1 MTARERE
8 NQLSK
13 IKQFFRMYKPGSVS
27 MSRHDL
33 PISPELEREL
43 RPETPVTQRCKA
55 LRDFGEQV
63 MTSRLEPDAVQSL
76 WELTKDLLVGNK
88 LMEQRQ
94 CALAFYC
101 RLIQGQ
107 YDSLGMMRAQF
118 YRVIESHSEP
128 EDISYRLEMLKLL
141 TETGKNIQHFEKEIG
156 PFLLEWIKSIHEAG
170 LIDSLL
176 ELIVNLIKYNAASLE
191 PKFLVGV
198 VSYIFDM
205 TCNKQETSTI
215 LLCLSVLDCFIC
227 YAIIPNESLTLFI
240 IILCRMVNQEA
251 YCQHSWKIMKNLFG
265 TTLGHATLLT
275 MCNILNNPA
284 FHQDDALLR
293 GAIFHTNVGLWGIS
307 VVPKLDCAPSLVLTS
322 FWNALKSRH
331 VIVTYEVILSMNRLI
346 QKSGNELNEPTW
358 DIICDIM
365 TEISHNLAIH
375 RLPPEHTVVTH
386 FHETLN
392 MVETLLQQGTMN
404 TDPEKVY
411 ALIEHVSAERPEASV
426 KQLIDY
432 RASRISATRSEWL
445 KQLCQFMDRFY
456 RMKNS
461 NVRIYAVQAL
471 ERIMAANRAAYEDEI
486 LERIVIVH
494 LGTVPLEKDAEVRKA
509 VARTLIEFTIHC
521 ETKRCIELL
530 EIVEKLLHRPY
541 DENQVVRSEQEA
553 EDIILLVDG
562 LIRLF
567 IVKLYRLPSLHAIRV
582 YSMLI
587 GLLELHYQRPHV
599 LANVTSVRY
608 RIFSWMMK
616 ARANGSFHIGYPDP
630 EDGNR
635 VRFSHYLGI
644 EGPFQ
649 HQSLQPQPY
658 LSSQSTSQLNLTGT
672 GGAGS
677 EAGSKAMDRIPATNL
692 TTISIKR
699 GCQVIVLC
707 LKEEKDWEVIQL
719 VLTELPSVMQNKALI
734 QGNDVD
740 SLARTLY
747 RMYTDKMQL
756 EKLQLPANMVPKMSD
771 YMELILP
778 ALSSLAMYHQHL
790 DTNTQKNII
799 DALKQGLISRR
810 PHECIRMLTI
820 LLLEMPEQLMPKMAD
835 LLLELSK
842 MTGTKMVALPVLE
855 FLSTLILVPSFRFGN
870 FTMRTYMCVM
880 AMSLPFTNPF
890 RYDHYTVSLAHYVV
904 AAWFIKCKLPMRHQL
919 VKFIVQGLESYV
931 HVPFQDGSR
940 AFSQVNEDSSERK
953 RSSSLTEQSSRRR
966 DRIQQQKQSQQQ
978 QQQSSSAS
986 GQRASGASVASSA
999 ASGSTVSIAQSSAQL
1014 PSQKVYSISPLNDDM
1029 YRFHCELADTCV
1041 DFMVRHTFSPCSG
1054 ISKRLP
1060 SAEFLLSGGQ
1070 SMTWLVG
1077 HDLITI
1083 TTSGCSGVTFRNGL
1097 CDRCHQYCQQAAAN
1111 GSGAGVGGM
1120 DSGSTKLVPYQ
1131 QQQYHHQP
1139 NTHAL
1144 LSKSNSS
1151 ASTATTT
1158 TTIGGG
1164 GGQPLSPEPPYSS
1177 ASSGKDSGLSGI
1189 GLGAADSGTGKSL
1202 YPADNPM
1209 TPASATTSNKRYT
1222 KASLQHSSANESDS
1236 TDLTTSS
1243 STSSSTAAT
1252 PFPTAPHSAHGP
1264 VSGGLSATGTAA
1276 TGNRF
1281 FHQGSQEGYS
1291 SGSLEAL
1298 SRRGSNPDSVEP
1310 AMGPHGM
1317 GSAGGELQLQRT
1329 SSLVAPRAP
1338 PGLMATIGNRLIL
1351 PQQLSSSLTGGG
1363 GGGGGGSSSSSG
1375 IGFDKPVQ
1383 PCACVCTGWAEVCV
1397 RRPTGFTSWITRI
1410 QSQVSHDI
1418 LGGDVALQDLTSL
1431 FAPSVGGGMVGSD
1444 YLTLAGG
1451 GQQPSFGADGM
1462 TPFGSSA
1469 DIPSAT
1475 MVDRLAS
1482 GSSFAA
1488 EGEMQPANLGSAE
1501 QVNPA
1506 LEKASAQQPPVAVAA
1521 AAAAAAA
1528 VTRAKVSISDE
1539 VFEMA
1544 KKGEPKKK
1552 ASVEEEHEQSEDE
1565 ELKNV
1570 LAGGGG
1576 VEGAA
1581 ASLSG
1586 GGSGPINIPGKQSS
1600 AALASDDEDDDDD
1613 DDDEDDDEDDDSGEE
1628 NGRRNRYDGNEGV
1641 MFDDTEGRTRKPVRR
1656 VNSSPEMRTKW
1667 NSQFLSKAKESAV
1680 GQEST
1685 VGMVATGGGEP
1696 GPAVVTTAGM
1706 VQNTEGAVVEK
1717 KKSAYGKGVSCEAI
1731 PEEIAGSTPPPP
1743 TALRMQSNVPDA
1755 QTVAP
1760 PTVRGTVMA
1769 KHQGEFGATKATP
1782 ITTSLPE
1789 SNTLEPM
1796 AAPRKQHS
1804 ADDATLATVSNEAIS
1819 STAVPSAGTQM
1830 IAPIAMH
1837 PITQTSSSSAL
1848 SLKLPM
1854 EKVTSKPPQ
1863 SPVPLS
1869 PRLIARNTTNL
1880 KQSSSGTASPS
1891 FPAMGGGMGGGS
1903 GMGGGLLGMGSGND
1917 NDLPRGRSKTISTVR
1932 EHYSRDS
1939 SKWSAANVSRLR
1951 NEHINRTV
1959 VSPSFVFLQLYHHG
1973 QFGSECPLLMD
1984 KDPEK
1989 AIALLDLI
1997 PPFEMHKIG
2006 VLYVGPG
2013 QAGSETEILKNR
2025 YGSLRYAEFLS
2036 SLGTL
2041 VAIKD
2046 AKEKNIFIDLESNGK
2061 DGAFTY
2067 IYQDDIVQLTF
2078 HVATLMPN
2086 KRQDPHCNEKK
2097 KHIGNDFVTIV
2108 YNESGEE
2115 YDLKTIRGQYN
2126 YACVI
2131 VEPIELNSNRVFIR
2145 SKDDIAQHVTRD
2157 AKIVSDHTAPLLA
2170 RQMALHANLASL
2182 VAQSLKTKNS
2192 SPYASN
2198 WLERL
2203 RKIKNIRSRY
2213 GQQQDDQQ
2221 QRQQQQQQ
2229 QQLQQGGSA
2238 NDLSSAASSANNSG
2252 AISYRVD
2259 DFSKYTV

>member
-13 IKQFFRMYKPGSVS
+13 IKQFFRIYKPGSVS
-27 MSRHDL
+27 SSRHDL

-128 EDISYRLEMLKLL
+128 EDISYRLEMLKQL

-156 PFLLEWIKSIHEAG
+156 PFLLEWIKPIHEAG

-205 TCNKQETSTI
+205 TCNKQETNTI

-265 TTLGHATLLT
+265 TALGHATLLT

-307 VVPKLDCAPSLVLTS
+307 VVPILNCSPSLVLTS

-375 RLPPEHTVVTH
+375 RLPAEHTVVTH

-392 MVETLLQQGTMN
+392 MIETLLQQGIMN
-404 TDPEKVY
+404 ADPEKVY
-411 ALIEHVSAERPEASV
+411 ALIEHVSTERPEASV
-426 KQLIDY
+426 RQLIDY
-432 RASRISATRSEWL
+432 RASKISATRSEWL

-461 NVRIYAVQAL
+461 NVRIYAIQAL
-471 ERIMAANRAAYEDEI
+471 ERIMSANRAAYEDEI

-541 DENQVVRSEQEA
+541 DENQVVRSEQDA

-599 LANVTSVRY
+599 LANVTTVRY

-644 EGPFQ
+644 EGPYQ

-658 LSSQSTSQLNLTGT
+658 LSSQSTSQLNLTAT
-672 GGAGS
+672 GGS
-677 EAGSKAMDRIPATNL
+677 DAGSKAMDRIPATNL

-790 DTNTQKNII
+790 DFNTQKNII

-966 DRIQQQKQSQQQ
+966 DRIQQQAQQQKQSQQQ
-978 QQQSSSAS
+978 QQQQT
-986 GQRASGASVASSA
+986 GQRPSGTAGVASST
-999 ASGSTVSIAQSSAQL
+999 ASGSAVSIAQSSAQL
-1014 PSQKVYSISPLNDDM
+1014 PTQKVYAISPLNDDM

-1060 SAEFLLSGGQ
+1060 SADFLLSGGQ

-1097 CDRCHQYCQQAAAN
+1097 CDRCHQYCQSAAN
-1111 GSGAGVGGM
+1111 SGSGA
-1120 DSGSTKLVPYQ
+1120 DSGSAKLVPYQ
-1131 QQQYHHQP
+1131 QQYPHQP

-1158 TTIGGG
+1158 TTVG
-1164 GGQPLSPEPPYSS
+1164 GGQPLSPEPQFSS

-1189 GLGAADSGTGKSL
+1189 GLGADGGSTGTGKTL
-1202 YPADNPM
+1202 YPTDNGGAPM
-1209 TPASATTSNKRYT
+1209 TPASASTSNKRYT

-1264 VSGGLSATGTAA
+1264 VSAGGLAATGTTTA
-1276 TGNRF
+1276 GNRF
-1281 FHQGSQEGYS
+1281 FRQGSQEGYS

-1298 SRRGSNPDSVEP
+1298 SRRGSNPDSADP
-1310 AMGPHGM
+1310 IIGPGMGGM

-1351 PQQLSSSLTGGG
+1351 PQQLSSSLTGG
-1363 GGGGGGSSSSSG
+1363 SSSSSG

-1410 QSQVSHDI
+1410 QTQVSHDI

-1431 FAPSVGGGMVGSD
+1431 FAPSVGGGVVGTD
-1444 YLTLAGG
+1444 YLTIVAG
-1451 GQQPSFGADGM
+1451 GQQPYGTDGI
-1462 TPFGSSA
+1462 TPFGSSV

-1475 MVDRLAS
+1475 MVDRLAA
-1482 GSSFAA
+1482 GPSFTS
-1488 EGEMQPANLGSAE
+1488 EGDIQPSNLGSAE
-1501 QVNPA
+1501 QVNVSVQQ
-1506 LEKASAQQPPVAVAA
+1506 ASVYQH
-1521 AAAAAAA
+1521 
-1528 VTRAKVSISDE
+1528 TRAKVSISDE
-1539 VFEMA
+1539 VFEMV
-1544 KKGEPKKK
+1544 KKTDSKKK
-1552 ASVEEEHEQSEDE
+1552 PSVEEEQEQSEDE

-1570 LAGGGG
+1570 LSGG
-1576 VEGAA
+1576 VEG

-1600 AALASDDEDDDDD
+1600 TALASDDEDDEDDD
-1613 DDDEDDDEDDDSGEE
+1613 DDDSDE
-1628 NGRRNRYDGNEGV
+1628 NGRRIRYDGTEGV

-1656 VNSSPEMRTKW
+1656 VNSSPEMGTKW
-1667 NSQFLSKAKESAV
+1667 NSQFLSKAKENV
-1680 GQEST
+1680 GQDT
-1685 VGMVATGGGEP
+1685 AGMVVAAGGDSGS
-1696 GPAVVTTAGM
+1696 AVVTTPG
-1706 VQNTEGAVVEK
+1706 QTTEGAVVEK

-1743 TALRMQSNVPDA
+1743 TALRMQSNMHDA
-1755 QTVAP
+1755 SAVAP
-1760 PTVRGTVMA
+1760 PTVRGTVTA
-1769 KHQGEFGATKATP
+1769 KHQAEFSANKATA

-1789 SNTLEPM
+1789 SNTLDPM
-1796 AAPRKQHS
+1796 PASMVAPRKQHS
-1804 ADDATLATVSNEAIS
+1804 ADDATLATRALTDSGAASNEAINS
-1819 STAVPSAGTQM
+1819 QSATVSNAASQQM

-1837 PITQTSSSSAL
+1837 PITHTSSSSAL

-1891 FPAMGGGMGGGS
+1891 FPAMGGS
-1903 GMGGGLLGMGSGND
+1903 GMGGGLLGMGGATND
-1917 NDLPRGRSKTISTVR
+1917 NDNLPRGRSKTISTVR
-1932 EHYSRDS
+1932 EHYSRDG
-1939 SKWSAANVSRLR
+1939 SKWSAANVSRMR

-2013 QAGSETEILKNR
+2013 QAGNETEILKNR

-2157 AKIVSDHTAPLLA
+2157 TKIVSDHTAPLLA

-2192 SPYASN
+2192 SPYSSN

-2213 GQQQDDQQ
+2213 GQQQEDQQ
-2221 QRQQQQQQ
+2221 KQQ
-2229 QQLQQGGSA
+2229 QQLQQGGGSA
-2238 NDLSSAASSANNSG
+2238 NDLSSAANSATSG
-2252 AISYRVD
+2252 ISYHVD

>member
-1 MTARERE
+1 MAARERE
-8 NQLSK
+8 TQLSR
-13 IKQFFRMYKPGSVS
+13 IKQFFRMSKPGSVS
-27 MSRHDL
+27 SSRHDL

-55 LRDFGEQV
+55 LRDFGDQV
-63 MTSRLEPDAVQSL
+63 LTSRLEPDAVQSL

-107 YDSLGMMRAQF
+107 YDRLGLMRAQF

-156 PFLLEWIKSIHEAG
+156 AFLLDWIKPIHEAG

-205 TCNKQETSTI
+205 TCNKQETNTI

-265 TTLGHATLLT
+265 TALGHATLLT

-307 VVPKLDCAPSLVLTS
+307 VVPILHCSPSLVLTS

-375 RLPPEHTVVTH
+375 RLPADHTVVTH

-392 MVETLLQQGTMN
+392 MVEQLLQQGTLN
-404 TDPEKVY
+404 ADPEKVY
-411 ALIEHVSAERPEASV
+411 GLIEHVSAERPEASV
-426 KQLIDY
+426 RQLIDY
-432 RASRISATRSEWL
+432 RASKISATRSEWL

-471 ERIMAANRAAYEDEI
+471 ERIMTANRAAYEDEI

-494 LGTVPLEKDAEVRKA
+494 LGTVPLEKDPEVRKA

-530 EIVEKLLHRPY
+530 EIVEKLLQRPY
-541 DENQVVRSEQEA
+541 EENQVVRSEQEA

-587 GLLELHYQRPHV
+587 GLLEQHYQRPHV
-599 LANVTSVRY
+599 LANVVTIRY
-608 RIFSWMMK
+608 RIFAWMMK

-635 VRFSHYLGI
+635 VRFSHYLGL
-644 EGPFQ
+644 EGPYQ

-658 LSSQSTSQLNLTGT
+658 LSSQSTSQLNLTGA
-672 GGAGS
+672 GGS

-756 EKLQLPANMVPKMSD
+756 EKLQVSANVAPKMSD

-940 AFSQVNEDSSERK
+940 SFSQVNEDSSERK

-966 DRIQQQKQSQQQ
+966 DRIQQQAQQQKQSQQQ
-978 QQQSSSAS
+978 QQQQQQGQQS
-986 GQRASGASVASSA
+986 GHRAGVASSN
-999 ASGSTVSIAQSSAQL
+999 ASGSTASIAQSSTAL

-1097 CDRCHQYCQQAAAN
+1097 CDRCHQYCQSAGTASN
-1111 GSGAGVGGM
+1111 GPGDQS
-1120 DSGSTKLVPYQ
+1120 KLMAPYQ
-1131 QQQYHHQP
+1131 HHQQQHHHQHQQHHH
-1139 NTHAL
+1139 HAL

-1158 TTIGGG
+1158 TTVG
-1164 GGQPLSPEPPYSS
+1164 GGQPLSPEPPFSS

-1189 GLGAADSGTGKSL
+1189 GLGGGGDGALSAAGNGLPLTL
-1202 YPADNPM
+1202 
-1209 TPASATTSNKRYT
+1209 ASASSSNKRYT

-1252 PFPTAPHSAHGP
+1252 PYPTAPHSAHGGP
-1264 VSGGLSATGTAA
+1264 MVAA
-1276 TGNRF
+1276 NAAAASNRF
-1281 FHQGSQEGYS
+1281 FRQGSQEGYS

-1298 SRRGSNPDSVEP
+1298 SRRGSNPDSADP
-1310 AMGPHGM
+1310 TIGGPGGMMGPV
-1317 GSAGGELQLQRT
+1317 GGELQLQRT

-1351 PQQLSSSLTGGG
+1351 PQQLSSSLAGGV
-1363 GGGGGGSSSSSG
+1363 GGGGSSSSSG
-1375 IGFDKPVQ
+1375 IGFDRPVQ

-1418 LGGDVALQDLTSL
+1418 LGGDVSLQDLTSL
-1431 FAPSVGGGMVGSD
+1431 FSPSVGGGVIGPD
-1444 YLTLAGG
+1444 YMTLGTGG
-1451 GQQPSFGADGM
+1451 HPSYSGDGL

-1475 MVDRLAS
+1475 MVDR
-1482 GSSFAA
+1482 
-1488 EGEMQPANLGSAE
+1488 
-1501 QVNPA
+1501 
-1506 LEKASAQQPPVAVAA
+1506 VAA
-1521 AAAAAAA
+1521 APESELQPSTVGSSELLNPVPAPAPT
-1528 VTRAKVSISDE
+1528 VQPRAKVSISDE
-1539 VFEMA
+1539 VFEMV
-1544 KKGEPKKK
+1544 KKTESKKK
-1552 ASVEEEHEQSEDE
+1552 PSVEEEHEQSEDE
-1565 ELKNV
+1565 ELRNV

-1576 VEGAA
+1576 VDP
-1581 ASLSG
+1581 SLSG

-1600 AALASDDEDDDDD
+1600 TAGALASDDDASHSDD
-1613 DDDEDDDEDDDSGEE
+1613 DDDEEDGEEDGSDE
-1628 NGRRNRYDGNEGV
+1628 NGRKHGNDEV
-1641 MFDDTEGRTRKPVRR
+1641 MFDDTDGRTRKPVRR

-1667 NSQFLSKAKESAV
+1667 NSQFLSKAKESA
-1680 GQEST
+1680 GQQHQQHQQMDST
-1685 VGMVATGGGEP
+1685 SIVTAGAGD
-1696 GPAVVTTAGM
+1696 PAVVATTSVVSAGLGQTVETGVM
-1706 VQNTEGAVVEK
+1706 EK
-1717 KKSAYGKGVSCEAI
+1717 KKSTYGKGVSCEAI

-1743 TALRMQSNVPDA
+1743 TALRMQSDPQTTAVPP
-1755 QTVAP
+1755 P
-1760 PTVRGTVMA
+1760 PTVRGTVTA
-1769 KHQGEFGATKATP
+1769 KHQAEFSATKATA

-1789 SNTLEPM
+1789 SNTLEPIP
-1796 AAPRKQHS
+1796 ASLVAPRKQHS
-1804 ADDATLATVSNEAIS
+1804 ADDATLAARPDGA
-1819 STAVPSAGTQM
+1819 STEVINTLQQGPIAGLPSGAM

-1869 PRLIARNTTNL
+1869 PRLIARNTSNL

-1891 FPAMGGGMGGGS
+1891 FPAMGMGGPSSIGIGS
-1903 GMGGGLLGMGSGND
+1903 GLLGMGSGGND
-1917 NDLPRGRSKTISTVR
+1917 NDNLPRGRSKTISTVR
-1932 EHYSRDS
+1932 EHYTRDA
-1939 SKWSAANVSRLR
+1939 SKWSAANVSRMR

-1973 QFGSECPLLMD
+1973 QFGSECPLLLD

-2013 QAGSETEILKNR
+2013 QAGNESEILKNR

-2145 SKDDIAQHVTRD
+2145 SKDDIAQHVTRET
-2157 AKIVSDHTAPLLA
+2157 KIVSDHTAPLLA

-2213 GQQQDDQQ
+2213 GQQQDDQRQ
-2221 QRQQQQQQ
+2221 TQQQQQQ
-2229 QQLQQGGSA
+2229 QQQSLQQGGGGSA
-2238 NDLSSAASSANNSG
+2238 NDLSSAASSSNSG
-2252 AISYRVD
+2252 ISYRVD

>member
-1 MTARERE
+1 MAGRERE
-8 NQLSK
+8 TQLSRF
-13 IKQFFRMYKPGSVS
+13 KQFFRITKPGSVS
-27 MSRHDL
+27 STRHDL

-63 MTSRLEPDAVQSL
+63 LTSRLEPDAVQSL

-88 LMEQRQ
+88 LTEQRQ

-107 YDSLGMMRAQF
+107 YDRLGMMRAQF

-128 EDISYRLEMLKLL
+128 EDISFRLEMLKLL

-156 PFLLEWIKSIHEAG
+156 PFLLEWIKPIHEAG
-170 LIDSLL
+170 YIDSLL
-176 ELIVNLIKYNAASLE
+176 ELIVNLIKYNAACLE

-205 TCNKQETSTI
+205 TCNKQETNTI

-265 TTLGHATLLT
+265 TALGHATLLT

-307 VVPKLDCAPSLVLTS
+307 VVPILHCSPSLVLTS

-375 RLPPEHTVVTH
+375 RLPADHTLVTH

-392 MVETLLQQGTMN
+392 MVETLLQQGTLN
-404 TDPEKVY
+404 ADPEKVY
-411 ALIEHVSAERPEASV
+411 GLIEHVSAERPEASV
-426 KQLIDY
+426 RQLIDY
-432 RASRISATRSEWL
+432 RASKISATRSEWL

-494 LGTVPLEKDAEVRKA
+494 LGTVPLEKDPEVRKA

-630 EDGNR
+630 DDGNR

-644 EGPFQ
+644 EGPYQ

-672 GGAGS
+672 GGS

-756 EKLQLPANMVPKMSD
+756 EKLQVPANMVPKMSD

-790 DTNTQKNII
+790 DFNTQKNII

-940 AFSQVNEDSSERK
+940 SFSQVNEDSSERK

-966 DRIQQQKQSQQQ
+966 DRIQQQAQQQKQSQQQ
-978 QQQSSSAS
+978 QQAGSKATGAGVSSSN
-986 GQRASGASVASSA
+986 
-999 ASGSTVSIAQSSAQL
+999 ASGSTASIAQSSAQL

-1097 CDRCHQYCQQAAAN
+1097 CDRCHQYCQSAATAAN
-1111 GSGAGVGGM
+1111 GSG
-1120 DSGSTKLVPYQ
+1120 DPGSAKLIAPYQ
-1131 QQQYHHQP
+1131 QHQQQQQHHH
-1139 NTHAL
+1139 HAL

-1158 TTIGGG
+1158 TTVGGG
-1164 GGQPLSPEPPYSS
+1164 AQPLSPEPPFSS

-1189 GLGAADSGTGKSL
+1189 GLGVDGGVSAAGNNGL
-1202 YPADNPM
+1202 PM

-1264 VSGGLSATGTAA
+1264 VSGGGLSATGGTNATA
-1276 TGNRF
+1276 GNRF
-1281 FHQGSQEGYS
+1281 FRQGSQEGYS

-1298 SRRGSNPDSVEP
+1298 SRRGSNPDSVDP
-1310 AMGPHGM
+1310 TMAPGVM
-1317 GSAGGELQLQRT
+1317 GSVGSELQLQRT
-1329 SSLVAPRAP
+1329 NSLVAPRAP
-1338 PGLMATIGNRLIL
+1338 PGLIATIGNRLIL
-1351 PQQLSSSLTGGG
+1351 PQQLSSSMTGA
-1363 GGGGGGSSSSSG
+1363 SSSSSG

-1383 PCACVCTGWAEVCV
+1383 PCACVCTGWAEVAV

-1418 LGGDVALQDLTSL
+1418 LGGDVSLQDLTSL
-1431 FAPSVGGGMVGSD
+1431 FSPSVGGGVIGSD
-1444 YLTLAGG
+1444 YLTLGAGT
-1451 GQQPSFGADGM
+1451 DGM

-1475 MVDRLAS
+1475 LVDRIIAPGHHAFVSESELQPS
-1482 GSSFAA
+1482 NPGSS
-1488 EGEMQPANLGSAE
+1488 ELINPVPA
-1501 QVNPA
+1501 PTT
-1506 LEKASAQQPPVAVAA
+1506 ASTGTQHN
-1521 AAAAAAA
+1521 
-1528 VTRAKVSISDE
+1528 RAKVSISDE

-1544 KKGEPKKK
+1544 KKGEAKKK
-1552 ASVEEEHEQSEDE
+1552 PSVEEEHEQSEDE
-1565 ELKNV
+1565 ELRNV
-1570 LAGGGG
+1570 LAGG
-1576 VEGAA
+1576 VEGAP
-1581 ASLSG
+1581 SLSG
-1586 GGSGPINIPGKQSS
+1586 GGSGPINIPGKQPNTS
-1600 AALASDDEDDDDD
+1600 AIASDDDGDGSHSDDDD
-1613 DDDEDDDEDDDSGEE
+1613 DDDEEGTDE
-1628 NGRRNRYDGNEGV
+1628 NARKIKYDGNDEV
-1641 MFDDTEGRTRKPVRR
+1641 MFDDTDGRTRKPVRR

-1667 NSQFLSKAKESAV
+1667 NSQFLSKAKESV
-1680 GQEST
+1680 GQQDPAAIVS
-1685 VGMVATGGGEP
+1685 ATGGD
-1696 GPAVVTTAGM
+1696 PATTVTTTSG
-1706 VQNTEGAVVEK
+1706 VLGQSGTEASTVVEK
-1717 KKSAYGKGVSCEAI
+1717 KKSTYGKGVSCEAI

-1743 TALRMQSNVPDA
+1743 TALRMQSNVNEA
-1755 QTVAP
+1755 QSNAGAPPAPP
-1760 PTVRGTVMA
+1760 PTVRGTATA
-1769 KHQGEFGATKATP
+1769 KHQAEFGATKSTP

-1796 AAPRKQHS
+1796 VAPRKQHS
-1804 ADDATLATVSNEAIS
+1804 ADDATLATRSLIDGSGATSNEAINLQGS
-1819 STAVPSAGTQM
+1819 VVPNVSGAM

-1869 PRLIARNTTNL
+1869 PRLIARNTSNL

-1891 FPAMGGGMGGGS
+1891 FPAMGGGMGSGIGGGLLL
-1903 GMGGGLLGMGSGND
+1903 GMGGGND
-1917 NDLPRGRSKTISTVR
+1917 NDNLPRGRSKTISTVR
-1932 EHYSRDS
+1932 EHYSRDG
-1939 SKWSAANVSRLR
+1939 SKWSAANVSRMR

-1973 QFGSECPLLMD
+1973 QFGNECPLLMD

-2013 QAGSETEILKNR
+2013 QAGNETEILKNR

-2157 AKIVSDHTAPLLA
+2157 TKIVSDHTAPLLA

-2213 GQQQDDQQ
+2213 GQQHDDQQ
-2221 QRQQQQQQ
+2221 KQQQQ
-2229 QQLQQGGSA
+2229 QQLQQGGGSA
-2238 NDLSSAASSANNSG
+2238 NDLSSAASSSNSG
-2252 AISYRVD
+2252 ISYRVD

>member
-1 MTARERE
+1 MA
-8 NQLSK
+8 SK
-13 IKQFFRMYKPGSVS
+13 ESEKSLNRFLKNFLRFSKPGNVS
-27 MSRHDL
+27 SSRNDL

-43 RPETPVTQRCKA
+43 RPETPITQRCKA

-63 MTSRLEPDAVQSL
+63 MLSRLEPDAVQSL

-101 RLIQGQ
+101 KLIQGQ
-107 YDSLGMMRAQF
+107 YDSLGLMRAQF
-118 YRVIESHSEP
+118 YRVIESHNEP
-128 EDISYRLEMLKLL
+128 EDICYRLDMLKYL
-141 TETGKNIQHFEKEIG
+141 TETGKNIQHFEREIG
-156 PFLLEWIKSIHEAG
+156 PFLLEWIKPIHEAG
-170 LIDSLL
+170 LIDPLL

-205 TCNKQETSTI
+205 TCNKQETATI

-227 YAIIPNESLTLFI
+227 YAIIPNESLMLFI
-240 IILCRMVNQEA
+240 IILCRVVNQEV
-251 YCQHSWKIMKNLFG
+251 YCQPSWKIMKNLFG
-265 TTLGHATLLT
+265 TALGHATLLT

-293 GAIFHTNVGLWGIS
+293 GAIFHTNVGLWGVG
-307 VVPKLDCAPSLVLTS
+307 VVPILRSPSLVLTS

-331 VIVTYEVILSMNRLI
+331 VIVTYEVILSINRLI
-346 QKSGNELNEPTW
+346 QRSGSELNEPTW
-358 DIICDIM
+358 DIIYDIM

-375 RLPPEHTVVTH
+375 RLPPEHDVLAQ
-386 FHETLN
+386 FHDTLN
-392 MVETLLQQGTMN
+392 MMESMLQQGTMN
-404 TDPEKVY
+404 ADPEKVY

-432 RASRISATRSEWL
+432 RASKISATRSEWL
-445 KQLCQFMDRFY
+445 KQLCLFMDRFY

-461 NVRIYAVQAL
+461 NIRIYAVQAL

-494 LGTVPLEKDAEVRKA
+494 LGNVPLEKDCEVRKA

-541 DENQVVRSEQEA
+541 EENLVVRSEQEI
-553 EDIILLVDG
+553 EDIVLLVDG

-587 GLLELHYQRPHV
+587 GFLELHYQRPHV
-599 LANVTSVRY
+599 LSNVTTVRY
-608 RIFSWMMK
+608 RIFAWMMK

-644 EGPFQ
+644 EGPYQ

-658 LSSQSTSQLNLTGT
+658 LSSQSSSQLNLSAPATGT
-672 GGAGS
+672 
-677 EAGSKAMDRIPATNL
+677 EVGSKVMDRIPATNL

-707 LKEEKDWEVIQL
+707 LKEEKDWEVIQF

-756 EKLQLPANMVPKMSD
+756 EKLHVPPNMHPKMSD

-790 DTNTQKNII
+790 DINTQKNII

-810 PHECIRMLTI
+810 PHESIRTLTI

-880 AMSLPFTNPF
+880 AMTLPFTNPF

-904 AAWFIKCKLPMRHQL
+904 AAWFIKCKLPLRNQL

-940 AFSQVNEDSSERK
+940 SFSQVNEDSSERK

-966 DRIQQQKQSQQQ
+966 DRIQQQTQQQKQSQQQ
-978 QQQSSSAS
+978 GQKAAIVGPPGTVPVSTAGSVVQSS
-986 GQRASGASVASSA
+986 
-999 ASGSTVSIAQSSAQL
+999 SSAQL
-1014 PSQKVYSISPLNDDM
+1014 PAQKVYSIAPPLNDDM
-1029 YRFHCELADTCV
+1029 YRFHSELAETCV
-1041 DFMVRHTFSPCSG
+1041 DFIARHAYSPCSG

-1070 SMTWLVG
+1070 SLTWLVG
-1077 HDLITI
+1077 HNLITI
-1083 TTSGCSGVTFRNGL
+1083 TTSGCSGVNFRNGL
-1097 CDRCHQYCQQAAAN
+1097 CDRCHQFCQTN
-1111 GSGAGVGGM
+1111 GSANADLIGPKI
-1120 DSGSTKLVPYQ
+1120 SS
-1131 QQQYHHQP
+1131 HHQQP
-1139 NTHAL
+1139 QLHQAPKSSSNNANTLAIT
-1144 LSKSNSS
+1144 N
-1151 ASTATTT
+1151 TV
-1158 TTIGGG
+1158 G
-1164 GGQPLSPEPPYSS
+1164 GGQPLSPEPSLNS
-1177 ASSGKDSGLSGI
+1177 ASSGKDSGLSGVGP
-1189 GLGAADSGTGKSL
+1189 GLDGGGAGASKTFLPFDGGVL
-1202 YPADNPM
+1202 PPVPPAVVS
-1209 TPASATTSNKRYT
+1209 TANKRYT

-1243 STSSSTAAT
+1243 STSSSAAAT
-1252 PFPTAPHSAHGP
+1252 PFPTAPHSAHGH
-1264 VSGGLSATGTAA
+1264 VASGSLSASGA
-1276 TGNRF
+1276 TVAGNRF
-1281 FHQGSQEGYS
+1281 FRQGSQEGYS

-1298 SRRGSNPDSVEP
+1298 SRRGSNPDSVDP
-1310 AMGPHGM
+1310 GIGPGGM
-1317 GSAGGELQLQRT
+1317 GGSGAGEHALQRT
-1329 SSLVAPRAP
+1329 SSMVQPRGP
-1338 PGLMATIGNRLIL
+1338 PGLMTTIGNRLIL
-1351 PQQLSSSLTGGG
+1351 PQQLSSSMTGA
-1363 GGGGGGSSSSSG
+1363 SSSSSG

-1383 PCACVCTGWAEVCV
+1383 PCSCLCTGWAEVSV
-1397 RRPTGFTSWITRI
+1397 RRPTGYTSWIMRI

-1418 LGGDVALQDLTSL
+1418 LGGDVGLQDLSSL
-1431 FAPSVGGGMVGSD
+1431 FSPSIGGGVV
-1444 YLTLAGG
+1444 
-1451 GQQPSFGADGM
+1451 GADFFNHSAVGQAAYSSDGT
-1462 TPFGSSA
+1462 TPFGSSV
-1469 DIPSAT
+1469 DIPSTA
-1475 MVDRLAS
+1475 
-1482 GSSFAA
+1482 GPQSFIAGA
-1488 EGEMQPANLGSAE
+1488 EAVPPYPDGTELT
-1501 QVNPA
+1501 NP
-1506 LEKASAQQPPVAVAA
+1506 LAVAA
-1521 AAAAAAA
+1521 IGNTVQSLAGGQQP
-1528 VTRAKVSISDE
+1528 RAKVSISDE

-1544 KKGEPKKK
+1544 RKNDSKKK
-1552 ASVEEEHEQSEDE
+1552 PSVEEEHEQSEDE
-1565 ELKNV
+1565 ELKHV
-1570 LAGGGG
+1570 MAGG
-1576 VEGAA
+1576 VEGAP
-1581 ASLSG
+1581 LSG
-1586 GGSGPINIPGKQSS
+1586 GGSGPINIPGKQP
-1600 AALASDDEDDDDD
+1600 AASDDEED
-1613 DDDEDDDEDDDSGEE
+1613 DDDEDDEDEDEDSDED
-1628 NGRRNRYDGNEGV
+1628 GRRGRYDGGGDGV
-1641 MFDDTEGRTRKPVRR
+1641 MFDDVEGRSRKPVRR

-1667 NSQFLSKAKESAV
+1667 NPQYLAKAKEKEGSVSDAAV
-1680 GQEST
+1680 GGQT
-1685 VGMVATGGGEP
+1685 MVSDP
-1696 GPAVVTTAGM
+1696 AGM
-1706 VQNTEGAVVEK
+1706 VTAPVAVTTTIGGGQVLESGAVIEK
-1717 KKSAYGKGVSCEAI
+1717 KKSTYGKGVSCEAI

-1743 TALRMQSNVPDA
+1743 SALRSQSHEAEPTHSTA
-1755 QTVAP
+1755 APPP
-1760 PTVRGTVMA
+1760 PTVRGTAMA
-1769 KHQGEFGATKATP
+1769 KHQSEFSATKTAA

-1789 SNTLEPM
+1789 SNTLEPVSTSM
-1796 AAPRKQHS
+1796 VIPRKQHS
-1804 ADDATLATVSNEAIS
+1804 ADDATLASRNLTDGGVVSNEGINLNAGSINSGMTTS
-1819 STAVPSAGTQM
+1819 SAST
-1830 IAPIAMH
+1830 IAPIQ
-1837 PITQTSSSSAL
+1837 QTSSSSAL
-1848 SLKLPM
+1848 SLKLPP

-1869 PRLIARNTTNL
+1869 PRLLARNTANL

-1891 FPAMGGGMGGGS
+1891 FPAMGGGMGA
-1903 GMGGGLLGMGSGND
+1903 MGIGLGLMGYD
-1917 NDLPRGRSKTISTVR
+1917 YDLPRGRSKTISTVR
-1932 EHYSRDS
+1932 EHYARELA
-1939 SKWSAANVSRLR
+1939 KLNAANAGTVANVPRIQR
-1951 NEHINRTV
+1951 NEYIPRSV
-1959 VSPSFVFLQLYHHG
+1959 ISPSFVFLQLYHHG
-1973 QFGSECPLLMD
+1973 QFGPECPVLMD

-1989 AIALLDLI
+1989 AIGLLDLI

-2013 QAGSETEILKNR
+2013 QAGNETEILKNR

-2115 YDLKTIRGQYN
+2115 YDLKTIKGQYN

-2131 VEPIELNSNRVFIR
+2131 VEPIELSSNRVFIR
-2145 SKDDIAQHVTRD
+2145 SKDDLAQHVTRD
-2157 AKIVSDHTAPLLA
+2157 TKIVSDHTAPLLA

-2203 RKIKNIRSRY
+2203 RKIKNIRLRY
-2213 GQQQDDQQ
+2213 GQQQAEDQQ
-2221 QRQQQQQQ
+2221 KQQQQPFQ
-2229 QQLQQGGSA
+2229 QQGGSA
-2238 NDLSSAASSANNSG
+2238 NDLSSATGYASSF
-2252 AISYRVD
+2252 RVD